1 MMLGSRIITILLTL
15 MCCVLFANLY
25 HDVNSYRYYDIFD
38 ECYARLD
45 AMIGTMNEQHKQF
58 VCRMRECSLSHE
70 TDPSLPYPR
79 LEADLYD
86 GCESSLPLESN
97 VVDDTL
103 LTNLEEVFDP
113 PLTLLTFVAPS
124 FSNTPMDTTIRDS
137 ILLASPLL

>member
-1 MMLGSRIITILLTL
+1 MRPTL
-15 MCCVLFANLY
+15 VY
-25 HDVNSYRYYDIFD
+25 
-38 ECYARLD
+38 
-45 AMIGTMNEQHKQF
+45 
-58 VCRMRECSLSHE
+58 
-70 TDPSLPYPR
+70 
-79 LEADLYD
+79 
-86 GCESSLPLESN
+86 LPLESN